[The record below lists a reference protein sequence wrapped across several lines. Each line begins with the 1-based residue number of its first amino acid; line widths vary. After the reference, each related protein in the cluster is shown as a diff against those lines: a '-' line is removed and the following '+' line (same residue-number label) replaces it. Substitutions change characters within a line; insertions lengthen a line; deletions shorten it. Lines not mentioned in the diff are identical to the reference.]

1 VSALFGDVCEHEVLG
16 VLAIVF
22 AGSRQFFDLD
32 YRTFLFLSLVRVRWF
47 RETTKSYMF
56 MLLDREREIGYTVLM
71 NEQSVQYSEQNE
83 ADEAAVPAQIAP
95 APMVERAF
103 RLLDLLSV
111 AEVGLTLSDLARALN
126 MSKGSIHGLLKTL
139 EGSGAIEQVEDRRFV
154 LGPRIYD
161 LAQTYIQRA
170 GLRHFA
176 IPAMRRLASST
187 GETVCLGR
195 IEQKGVR
202 IVECVVDEGE
212 QAGLHIAARR
222 GMRIPLLAGACGVV
236 ALTAWSVTQRENY
249 LRSHPLPRFT
259 AHSIADPQQFLARVE
274 EAACAGVSIDYEEYL
289 DGVNAV
295 STPIYGAGGVLVALL
310 WIVGFASRFKD
321 EILERAAGQLREE
334 ATAISQ
340 SLGAKSE

>member
-1 VSALFGDVCEHEVLG
+1 MWIDIEPKAD
-16 VLAIVF
+16 
-22 AGSRQFFDLD
+22 
-32 YRTFLFLSLVRVRWF
+32 
-47 RETTKSYMF
+47 
-56 MLLDREREIGYTVLM
+56 YTVHM
-71 NEQSVQYSEQNE
+71 KEQLIQDSEQNKAPE
-83 ADEAAVPAQIAP
+83 GTLPMQIAP

-111 AEVGLTLSDLARALN
+111 TEEGLTLSDLARSLN

-139 EGSGAIEQVEDRRFV
+139 ENSGAIEQVEDRRFV

-176 IPAMRRLASST
+176 LPAMRRLAADT

-202 IVECVVDEGE
+202 VIECIVDEGG

-222 GMRIPLLAGACGVV
+222 GMRIPLLAGACGAF
-236 ALTAWSVTQRENY
+236 ALASWPLAQRENY

-259 AHSIADPQQFLARVE
+259 EHSITDPQQFLARVE
-274 EAACAGVSIDYEEYL
+274 EVGLAGISIDREEYL

-295 STPIYGAGGVLVALL
+295 AAPIHGTGGTLVALL

-321 EILERAAGQLREE
+321 EALDRAAEQLRTE
-334 ATAISQ
+334 ADAISQ
-340 SLGAKSE
+340 ALGARE

>member
-1 VSALFGDVCEHEVLG
+1 MNSSLFD
-16 VLAIVF
+16 I
-22 AGSRQFFDLD
+22 
-32 YRTFLFLSLVRVRWF
+32 
-47 RETTKSYMF
+47 
-56 MLLDREREIGYTVLM
+56 EREIGYTVHM
-71 NEQSVQYSEQNE
+71 KEQSVRNE
-83 ADEAAVPAQIAP
+83 EHNGARETSASTPVAP

-111 AEVGLTLSDLARALN
+111 TEEGLTLSDLARSLK

-139 EGSGAIEQVEDRRFV
+139 ESSGAIEQMEDRRFV

-176 IPAMRRLASST
+176 LPVMRRLATSI

-195 IEQKGVR
+195 VEQKGVR
-202 IVECVVDEGE
+202 IIECVVDEGE

-222 GMRIPLLAGACGVV
+222 GMRIPLLAGAFGAFVL
-236 ALTAWSVTQRENY
+236 AAWPLAQRENY
-249 LRSHPLPRFT
+249 LRAHPLPHFT
-259 AHSIADPQQFLARVE
+259 EHSITDAQQFLARME
-274 EAACAGVSIDYEEYL
+274 EVARTGISIDHEEYL

-295 STPIYGAGGVLVALL
+295 ATPIYGAGGTLIALL

-321 EILERAAGQLREE
+321 EVLDRAAEQLRTE
-334 ATAISQ
+334 AVTVSQ
-340 SLGAKSE
+340 ALGVRS

>member
-1 VSALFGDVCEHEVLG
+1 MPSICHNKA
-16 VLAIVF
+16 
-22 AGSRQFFDLD
+22 
-32 YRTFLFLSLVRVRWF
+32 TFESI
-47 RETTKSYMF
+47 
-56 MLLDREREIGYTVLM
+56 LDREREIGYTVLM
-71 NEQSVQYSEQNE
+71 NEQSVQYSEQSE
-83 ADEAAVPAQIAP
+83 AGEATIPAQVAP

-111 AEVGLTLSDLARALN
+111 TEEGLTLSDLARALG
-126 MSKGSIHGLLKTL
+126 MSKGSIHGLLKTM
-139 EGSGAIEQVEDRRFV
+139 ENSGAIEQVEDRRFV

-176 IPAMRRLASST
+176 LPSMRRLASST

-195 IEQKGVR
+195 VEQKGVR
-202 IVECVVDEGE
+202 IIECVEGEGE
-212 QAGLHIAARR
+212 QGGFHIAARR

-236 ALTAWSVTQRENY
+236 VLASWPVAQREQY
-249 LRSHPLPRFT
+249 LRAHPLPRFT
-259 AHSIADPQQFLARVE
+259 VHSITDAQQFLARVE
-274 EAACAGVSIDYEEYL
+274 EVARTGVSIDSEEYL

-295 STPIYGAGGVLVALL
+295 STPVYGAGGVLVALL

-321 EILERAAGQLREE
+321 EVLERAAGQLREE
-334 ATAISQ
+334 AIAISR

>member
-1 VSALFGDVCEHEVLG
+1 
-16 VLAIVF
+16 
-22 AGSRQFFDLD
+22 
-32 YRTFLFLSLVRVRWF
+32 
-47 RETTKSYMF
+47 
-56 MLLDREREIGYTVLM
+56 M
-71 NEQSVQYSEQNE
+71 NERSVQYSEQNE
-83 ADEAAVPAQIAP
+83 ADEEVTTTQVAP

-111 AEVGLTLSDLARALN
+111 TEEGLTLSDLARALN

-139 EGSGAIEQVEDRRFV
+139 ESSGAIEQVEDRRFV

-161 LAQTYIQRA
+161 LAQIYIQRA

-176 IPAMRRLASST
+176 LPAMRRLASST

-202 IVECVVDEGE
+202 IIECVVDEGE

-236 ALTAWSVTQRENY
+236 VLAEWPLAQRVHY
-249 LRSHPLPRFT
+249 LREHPLPRFT
-259 AHSIADPQQFLARVE
+259 EHSITDPQQFLARVE
-274 EAACAGVSIDYEEYL
+274 EVARTGVSIDHEEYL
-289 DGVNAV
+289 NGVNAV

-310 WIVGFASRFKD
+310 WVVGFASRFKD
-321 EILERAAGQLREE
+321 EILENAAGQLRAE
-334 ATAISQ
+334 ARAISQ
-340 SLGAKSE
+340 SLGAKSG

>member
-1 VSALFGDVCEHEVLG
+1 LLSYNSVFHMALLLICHNTDTYES
-16 VLAIVF
+16 I
-22 AGSRQFFDLD
+22 
-32 YRTFLFLSLVRVRWF
+32 
-47 RETTKSYMF
+47 
-56 MLLDREREIGYTVLM
+56 LDREREIGYTVLM
-71 NEQSVQYSEQNE
+71 NERSVQYSEQNE
-83 ADEAAVPAQIAP
+83 ADEATASAQIAP

-111 AEVGLTLSDLARALN
+111 TEEGLTLSDLARALN

-139 EGSGAIEQVEDRRFV
+139 ENSGAIEQVEDRRFV

-176 IPAMRRLASST
+176 LPAMRRLASST

-202 IVECVVDEGE
+202 IIESVVDEGE

-236 ALTAWSVTQRENY
+236 VLAEWPVAQREHY
-249 LRSHPLPRFT
+249 LRSHPLPSYT
-259 AHSIADPQQFLARVE
+259 EHSITEPQEFLARVE
-274 EAACAGVSIDYEEYL
+274 EVARTGVSIDHEEYL
-289 DGVNAV
+289 NGVNAV

-321 EILERAAGQLREE
+321 ESLERAAGQLREE
-334 ATAISQ
+334 AMTISQ
-340 SLGAKSE
+340 ALGAKPG